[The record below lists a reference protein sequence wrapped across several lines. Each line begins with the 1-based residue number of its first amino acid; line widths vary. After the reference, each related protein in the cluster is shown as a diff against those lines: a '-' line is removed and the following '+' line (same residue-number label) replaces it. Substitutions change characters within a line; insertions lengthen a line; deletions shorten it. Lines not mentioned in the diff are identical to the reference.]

1 MYYLPISPSENI
13 TIMNRL
19 KPYLPAVILLA
30 LLTLVPAFAAAQ
42 QEEAR
47 VLRFP
52 AIHGNTIAF
61 SYAGNLYTVPSN
73 GGVARRITSHE
84 GYETFPRFSPDGA
97 HIAFTGQYDG
107 NTEVYRIPA
116 MGGTPE
122 RLTYTPTLGRDD
134 IGDRMGPNNVVMG
147 WTPDGNHVLFRSR
160 MREHNSFKGQ
170 LYLASLDAGLV
181 EQLPLPRGGFSS
193 YSPDGKKL
201 AYNRIYREF
210 RTWKRY
216 RGGMADDISVYD
228 FETRESVNITN
239 SDSQDII
246 PMWHGNRIYFLSDRD
261 ENKRMNLFVYD
272 FDSGETRQLTRFEE
286 FDIKFPSIG
295 RENIVFEYGGYIY
308 RFNLA
313 TEEYRK
319 LTVFVHDDALASRG
333 GLIQVHEQVTTASP
347 SPDAN
352 RVVFGAR
359 GEVFTVPVKSGITR
373 NLTNTSGVHE
383 RNAKW
388 SPDGKMIAWISDAS
402 GENEIWVTGQDGT
415 TPARQITDGADT
427 YYINL
432 EWSPD
437 SKKILF
443 SDKMQRLRYVDVE
456 SGSVTEVMQADA
468 WEIVSYDWSPDSR
481 WIAYVKPEVES
492 MAKIYLY
499 NLAKN
504 ETHEVTDGWYSSS
517 GPHFSRDGNYLFF
530 TSNRDFNPTYSA
542 TEWNHAY
549 QDMSRIYFVTLR
561 KDVPSPFGYKND
573 EVSMDADEN
582 NDKDASPA
590 GEVKIDTDG
599 LPQRIVALPIQPSV
613 YYNITHAGNRIY
625 YMRNGSRDDRSQ
637 LQMYDL
643 KEQKETALGQVNG
656 YTITANGKKMLVTQ
670 NGNRGMIDLPTAPVT
685 ISDRIDLSGMRMEL
699 DRRAEWVQI
708 FEESWRQM
716 RDYHYA
722 PNMHGV
728 DWEAVRD
735 TYRPLAESV
744 RHRHDLTYVIG
755 EMIGELNTGHA
766 YVGGGDVPTPDRVQ
780 MGMLGAQ
787 LSRDENTR
795 NYRIDRIL
803 QGQNWVSSRRSPLTE
818 VGVDVSEG
826 DYIMAVNDRPVSDMR
841 NIYQS
846 LIGLADKTV
855 KLHVNSRPSMNG
867 AREVLVKPIA
877 DEAQLYYYNWVQDNI
892 RKVTEATDG
901 RVGYIHIPDM
911 GPAGLNEFIQHFYPQ
926 IRKEALI
933 IDVRGNGGGNVSP
946 MIIERLRR
954 ELAMVGKAR
963 NAAPTVNPAGTM
975 IGPLVT
981 LIDEFSASDGDIFP
995 YRFRKHDLGLII
1007 GKRSWG
1013 GVIGIR
1019 GSLPIV
1025 DGGSLNRPEFGL
1037 YDTEGKEWI
1046 IEGYGIDPDIEVE
1059 NDPGREWAG
1068 EDQQL
1073 NRGIEEILKK
1083 LEENPVGLPEPPPYP
1098 VRN

>member
-1 MYYLPISPSENI
+1 MK
-13 TIMNRL
+13 RL
-19 KPYLPAVILLA
+19 KPLLPAVILLA
-30 LLTLVPAFAAAQ
+30 LFILMPAFAAAQ

-116 MGGTPE
+116 MGGIPE

-147 WTPDGNHVLFRSR
+147 WTPDGQHVLFRSR

-170 LYLASLDAGLV
+170 LYLASMDAGLV
-181 EQLPLPRGGFSS
+181 EQLPLPRGGFAS
-193 YSPDGKKL
+193 YSPDGGKL

-228 FETRESVNITN
+228 FETKESVNITSN
-239 SDSQDII
+239 DSQDII

-272 FDSGETRQLTRFEE
+272 FDNGETRQLTRFEE

-295 RENIVFEYGGYIY
+295 SENIVFEYGGYIY

-313 TEEYRK
+313 SEEYRK
-319 LTVFVHDDALASRG
+319 VPVFVHDDVLASRG
-333 GLIQVHEQVTTASP
+333 GQIQVHDQVSSASA

-359 GEVFTVPVKSGITR
+359 GEVFTVPVENGITR

-383 RNAKW
+383 RNAEW

-402 GENEIWVTGQDGT
+402 GENEIWVAGQNGT
-415 TPARQITDGADT
+415 TPARQLTEGADT

-456 SGSVTEVMQADA
+456 SARVTEVMQADA

-481 WIAYVKPEVES
+481 WIAYVKPEVKS

-499 NLAKN
+499 NLTNN
-504 ETHEVTDGWYSSS
+504 ETHEVTDGWYASSN
-517 GPHFSRDGNYLFF
+517 PRFSRDGNYLFF

-573 EVSMDADEN
+573 EVSVDEG
-582 NDKDASPA
+582 DKDDTAASPV
-590 GEVKIDTDG
+590 GEVNIDTDG
-599 LPQRIVALPIQPSV
+599 LPQRIVALPIQPSS
-613 YYNITHAGNRIY
+613 YYNITHVDNKIY
-625 YMRNGSRDDRSQ
+625 YMRNGSRDDRPQ

-656 YTITANGKKMLVTQ
+656 YMITANGKKMLVTQ
-670 NGNRGMIDLPTAPVT
+670 NGNWGMIDLPKAPVT

-699 DRRAEWVQI
+699 DRRAEWIQI

-728 DWEAVRD
+728 DWEAVRE

-766 YVGGGDVPTPDRVQ
+766 YVGGGDVPSPDRVQ

-787 LSRDENTR
+787 LSRDEDTR

-826 DYIMAVNDRPVSDMR
+826 DYIVAVNDRPVSDMR

-855 KLHVNSRPSMNG
+855 KLHVNSRPTMNG

-954 ELAMVGKAR
+954 EMAMVGKAR

-981 LIDEFSASDGDIFP
+981 LLDEFSASDGDIFP
-995 YRFRKHDLGLII
+995 YRFRKHDLGLLI

-1025 DGGSLNRPEFGL
+1025 DGGFLNRPEFGL
-1037 YDTEGKEWI
+1037 YDTEGEEWI
-1046 IEGYGIDPDIEVE
+1046 IEGQGIEPDIEVE

-1073 NRGIEEILKK
+1073 NRGIEEIMKI

>member
-1 MYYLPISPSENI
+1 
-13 TIMNRL
+13 MNRF
-19 KPYLPAVILLA
+19 KPFLPAVILLA
-30 LLTLVPAFAAAQ
+30 MLTLMPSFAAAQ

-47 VLRFP
+47 LLRFP

-61 SYAGNLYTVPSN
+61 SYAGNLYTVPAN

-97 HIAFTGQYDG
+97 HLAFTGQYDG
-107 NTEVYRIPA
+107 NTEVYRIPS
-116 MGGTPE
+116 MGGMPE

-147 WTPDGNHVLFRSR
+147 WTPDGQHVLFRSR

-170 LYLASLDAGLV
+170 LYLAGMDAGLV

-216 RGGMADDISVYD
+216 RGGMADDISVFD
-228 FETRESVNITN
+228 FETKESVNITN
-239 SDSQDII
+239 NDSQDII

-272 FDSGETRQLTRFEE
+272 FDNDETRQLTRFEE

-295 RENIVFEYGGYIY
+295 SENIVFEYGGYIY

-313 TEEYRK
+313 SEEYRK
-319 LTVFVHDDALASRG
+319 VPVFVHDDALASRG
-333 GLIQVHEQVTTASP
+333 GQIEVHDQVRSASA

-383 RNAKW
+383 RNAEW

-402 GENEIWVTGQDGT
+402 GENEIWVAGQNGT
-415 TPARQITDGADT
+415 TPARQLTEGADT

-456 SGSVTEVMQADA
+456 SGRVTEVMQADA

-481 WIAYVKPEVES
+481 WIAYVKPEVKS

-499 NLAKN
+499 NLAN
-504 ETHEVTDGWYSSS
+504 RETHEVTDGWYASS

-530 TSNRDFNPTYSA
+530 TSSRDFNPTYSA

-573 EVSMDADEN
+573 EVSVDDG
-582 NDKDASPA
+582 DKEDTAASPV
-590 GEVKIDTDG
+590 GEVNIDTDG
-599 LPQRIVALPIQPSV
+599 LPQRIVALPIQPSS
-613 YYNITHAGNRIY
+613 YYNITHVDNKIY
-625 YMRNGSRDDRSQ
+625 YMRNGSRDDRPQ

-670 NGNRGMIDLPTAPVT
+670 NGNWGMIDLPTAPVT

-699 DRRAEWVQI
+699 DRRAEWMQI

-728 DWEAVRD
+728 DWEAVRE

-787 LSRDENTR
+787 LSRDESTR

-818 VGVDVSEG
+818 VGVDVNEG
-826 DYIMAVNDRPVSDMR
+826 DYIVAVNDRPVSDMR

-855 KLHVNSRPSMNG
+855 KLHVNSRPTMNG

-926 IRKEALI
+926 IRKDALI

-954 ELAMVGKAR
+954 ELAMVSKAR

-1083 LEENPVGLPEPPPYP
+1083 LEEKPVGLPEPPPYP